1 MLTALVPGF
10 REIRSSLAAGYLC
23 LATVWLA
30 FRDSIPL
37 VQPETGLWRDMW
49 IVGGALGVPTLLV
62 TLSFVAYLVGSTLSL
77 DAQSGRAMKLAQRH
91 LPSSGRGWASVLGTE
106 LANISVVAHGRGWPM
121 PDVTRLA
128 DAVIRE
134 THDARPLGVQL
145 LVSNEVV
152 FNEYDRA
159 QAEVD
164 LRWNLWL
171 PALAFSLVGAFTVN
185 VFFLLGLP
193 FAAVVFWQAVT
204 RQTRAYRI
212 LATAL
217 RAGVISTAT
226 LDQLRSL
233 CYTTPDDD
241 VPAVSGRPAVPI
253 IGQGGD
259 SAP

>member
-23 LATVWLA
+23 LATLWLA

-37 VQPETGLWRDMW
+37 AQPETGLWRDLW
-49 IVGGALGVPTLLV
+49 IVGGALGAPTLLI

-77 DAQSGRAMKLAQRH
+77 DAQSGQAMELAQRH
-91 LPSSGRGWASVLGTE
+91 LHRSGRG
-106 LANISVVAHGRGWPM
+106 
-121 PDVTRLA
+121 
-128 DAVIRE
+128 
-134 THDARPLGVQL
+134 
-145 LVSNEVV
+145 
-152 FNEYDRA
+152 
-159 QAEVD
+159 

-241 VPAVSGRPAVPI
+241 VAAVPGRPAVPI
-253 IGQGGD
+253 PGQGGD